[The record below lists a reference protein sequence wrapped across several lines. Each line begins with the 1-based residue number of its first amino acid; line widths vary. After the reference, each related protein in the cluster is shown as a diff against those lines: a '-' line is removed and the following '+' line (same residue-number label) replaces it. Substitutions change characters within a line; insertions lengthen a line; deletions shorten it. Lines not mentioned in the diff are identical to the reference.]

1 MFCLE
6 KYQILPGRVKHIM
19 YQTMRDMK
27 CRELPVWYWAGRQYC
42 TVWGRDLFL
51 IEVVVAIVIL
61 NQVFCTLHCY
71 YICWSYINW
80 EAPQENQ
87 VTSSPASQ
95 TRPVSQSAT
104 LSGFFHS
111 FLWTSPYLPRSDPC
125 YVVVIETTPTSDSSY
140 FFSGGR
146 IVLVW
151 WDQFWL
157 PGRPARHHQT
167 KPCWQPSYWSLRSP
181 VSSSPVTPDCKD
193 HFFQITFQFSTFHP
207 DHTVITPGT
216 VLAWF
221 AFLFPCWGKISNI
234 QIQGNWPDGH
244 NRCNYTEGLL
254 NRRKLVVNLFH
265 FQIVVCS
272 TML

>member
-42 TVWGRDLFL
+42 TVRGRDLFL

-95 TRPVSQSAT
+95 TRPVSQPLYPASST
-104 LSGFFHS
+104 PSSGPPPAS
-111 FLWTSPYLPRSDPC
+111 LAPTRVMLLLLKQLPPL
-125 YVVVIETTPTSDSSY
+125 TPH
-140 FFSGGR
+140 
-146 IVLVW
+146 I
-151 WDQFWL
+151 
-157 PGRPARHHQT
+157 
-167 KPCWQPSYWSLRSP
+167 
-181 VSSSPVTPDCKD
+181 SSP
-193 HFFQITFQFSTFHP
+193 
-207 DHTVITPGT
+207 G
-216 VLAWF
+216 
-221 AFLFPCWGKISNI
+221 G
-234 QIQGNWPDGH
+234 G
-244 NRCNYTEGLL
+244 
-254 NRRKLVVNLFH
+254 
-265 FQIVVCS
+265 
-272 TML
+272 